1 MEHKVTSAKYY
12 GTPENPQGCILATI
26 NGQVTS
32 VPKNDRNSDYQ
43 RILLWVADGNTITAA
58 GG

>member
-12 GTPENPQGCILATI
+12 GTPENSQSCILATI

-32 VPKNDRNSDYQ
+32 VPKNNKNSDYQ
-43 RILLWVADGNTITAA
+43 RILLWVADGNSIEAA
-58 GG
+58 D

>member
-12 GTPENPQGCILATI
+12 GPPENLQSCILATI